1 MSWRHYPP
9 VERAGYHLAR
19 ARAWGRRATVP
30 GLSLRAAIWFLG
42 LAGLLLATPLS
53 SWLGPVLPVLP
64 VAAGLALLP
73 AVAPG
78 SDWVTA
84 VQVLAIGTV
93 AVRVATPV
101 SDPPLP
107 VLLLLGAVLYAHHTA
122 AALAAQLRTD
132 AVVPAAVLRHWAS
145 RAGLVAAG
153 SALLGAAIAVLAGS
167 ARPGPD
173 TGYLAAG
180 VAAAVGVAAVA
191 TWLRHRRSAGSG
203 G

>member
-1 MSWRHYPP
+1 MSWRQYPP
-9 VERAGYHLAR
+9 VERVGYHLAR
-19 ARAWGRRATVP
+19 VRAWGRRATVP
-30 GLSLRAAIWFLG
+30 GLSVRAAVWLAG
-42 LAGLLLATPLS
+42 LAGLLLAMPWS
-53 SWLGPVLPVLP
+53 GWLGPVLP

-78 SDWVTA
+78 GGWVAA
-84 VQVLAIGTV
+84 VQLLAIGTV
-93 AVRVATPV
+93 AVRVATPAT
-101 SDPPLP
+101 DPPLP

-132 AVVPAAVLRHWAS
+132 AVVPAAVLRHWAG
-145 RAGLVAAG
+145 RAGLVVAG
-153 SALLGAAIAVLAGS
+153 SALLGLAIAVLAGS

-180 VAAAVGVAAVA
+180 AAAAVGVVAVA

>member
-19 ARAWGRRATVP
+19 ARAWGRRATLP
-30 GLSLRAAIWFLG
+30 GLSLRAALWLLG
-42 LAGLLLATPLS
+42 LTGLLLAMPWS
-53 SWLGPVLPVLP
+53 SWLGPVLP

-78 SDWVTA
+78 GGWVTA
-84 VQVLAIGTV
+84 VQLLAIGTV
-93 AVRVATPV
+93 AVRVATPA

-122 AALAAQLRTD
+122 AALADQLRTD
-132 AVVPAAVLRHWAS
+132 AVVPPAVLRHWAG
-145 RAGLVAAG
+145 RAGLVVAG
-153 SALLGAAIAVLAGS
+153 SALLGLAIAVLAGS
-167 ARPGPD
+167 ARPGRD

>member
-1 MSWRHYPP
+1 MSWRRYPP

-19 ARAWGRRATVP
+19 ARAWVRRATVP
-30 GLSLRAAIWFLG
+30 GLSLRAALWLSG
-42 LAGLLLATPLS
+42 LSGLLLAMPWS
-53 SWLGPVLPVLP
+53 SWLGPVLP

-78 SDWVTA
+78 SGWVTA
-84 VQVLAIGTV
+84 VQLLAIGTV
-93 AVRVATPV
+93 AVRVATPAT
-101 SDPPLP
+101 DPPLP

-132 AVVPAAVLRHWAS
+132 TVVPAAVLRHWAG
-145 RAGLVAAG
+145 RAGLVVAG
-153 SALLGAAIAVLAGS
+153 SALLGLAIAVLAGS

-180 VAAAVGVAAVA
+180 AAAAVGVVAVA
-191 TWLRHRRSAGSG
+191 TWLRYRRSAGSG